1 MARRFFIAMAMLCTF
16 AASVAAQNDLRKAID
31 AFRTNKEI
39 AVQPRD
45 RYFSCQTQQEIKY
58 WTLHIY
64 SFLLTRKQK
73 PLLDRLVEDFLK
85 KLPGQT
91 VTVSKSDLKSD
102 SQMSEDLSLSK
113 LRLFGDTTTPIY
125 LGQERWKRS
134 TILSSSSKSVGRKI
148 GKDEFLGLK
157 YWELSG
163 DEKYA
168 YIGSIIVVEGP
179 NDEVEFVD
187 ESEAGK
193 AISKA
198 FSSIDTEVT
207 KATKATKIEKT
218 TAPSRPSTLVTM
230 LHQIG
235 VDKPNPSYAILF
247 LEKWQETLESNT
259 EDPIV
264 LHAILEDIDATI
276 KNYQNKNKGEKMSGI
291 IYLEA
296 ASKLGHKLLDKK
308 K

>member
-16 AASVAAQNDLRKAID
+16 AAGVAAQNDLRKAID

-45 RYFSCQTQQEIKY
+45 RYFSCQTQQEKKY

-64 SFLLTRKQK
+64 SFQLTRKQK
-73 PLLDRLVEDFLK
+73 PLLDRLVEDFGE

-91 VTVSKSDLKSD
+91 VTVSTSAKSDT
-102 SQMSEDLSLSK
+102 QRSEDLSLSK
-113 LRLFGDTTTPIY
+113 LCLFKDAAAATPIY
-125 LGQERWKRS
+125 YGPGLKEGP
-134 TILSSSSKSVGRKI
+134 TILSSSFKSVGRKI

-207 KATKATKIEKT
+207 KATKIEKT

-247 LEKWQETLESNT
+247 LEKWQETLESDT

>member
-16 AASVAAQNDLRKAID
+16 AAGVAAQNDLRKAID

-45 RYFSCQTQQEIKY
+45 RYFSCQTQQEKKY

-64 SFLLTRKQK
+64 SFQLTRKQK
-73 PLLDRLVEDFLK
+73 PLLDRLVEDFGE

-91 VTVSKSDLKSD
+91 VTVSTSAKSDT
-102 SQMSEDLSLSK
+102 QRSEDLSLSK
-113 LRLFGDTTTPIY
+113 LCLFKDAAAATPIY
-125 LGQERWKRS
+125 YGPGLKEGP
-134 TILSSSSKSVGRKI
+134 TILSSSFKSVGRKI

-207 KATKATKIEKT
+207 KATKIEKT

-230 LHQIG
+230 LREERLPRSQ
-235 VDKPNPSYAILF
+235 S
-247 LEKWQETLESNT
+247 
-259 EDPIV
+259 
-264 LHAILEDIDATI
+264 
-276 KNYQNKNKGEKMSGI
+276 
-291 IYLEA
+291 
-296 ASKLGHKLLDKK
+296 LLTANSEISTQ
-308 K
+308 

>member
-1 MARRFFIAMAMLCTF
+1 MARRFFIAMAMLC
-16 AASVAAQNDLRKAID
+16 ASATGMIAQNDLRKAID

-39 AVQPRD
+39 SVQPRD
-45 RYFSCQTQQEIKY
+45 RYFSCQTQQEKKY

-64 SFLLTRKQK
+64 SFQLTRKQK
-73 PLLDRLVEDFLK
+73 PLLDQLVEDFGEK
-85 KLPGQT
+85 VPGQT
-91 VTVSKSDLKSD
+91 VTVSTSAKSD
-102 SQMSEDLSLSK
+102 SQRSEDLSLSK
-113 LRLFGDTTTPIY
+113 LRLFKLEAAATPIY
-125 LGQERWKRS
+125 YGPGGKEGP

-198 FSSIDTEVT
+198 FSSIDT
-207 KATKATKIEKT
+207 KATKIEKT

-247 LEKWQETLESNT
+247 LEKWQETLESDT